1 MNKSKLQIIR
11 IEMFFYKMI
20 FILLLISTFPVNAIT
35 LTGDA
40 EGSFLSEVT
49 NTLAGSLAETTEF
62 GLLSWGSGVFGVEKS
77 FLKVEGTTFSVSD
90 SNPFKVASLTYKND
104 EIFNTTD
111 FSKAFS
117 NVELK
122 WGLNFSSP
130 SSIDNTS
137 FNYNLT
143 IVETSNN
150 SSNPEDT
157 VTLIPTNDFNP
168 LLINSNEGGFYFEL
182 LGFSD
187 GSGGFYNSFIQPEES
202 TSTVDLYA
210 KITAVPIPSALW
222 LFMTALSGF
231 IITGNR
237 KRS

>member
-1 MNKSKLQIIR
+1 
-11 IEMFFYKMI
+11 MFNYKMI

-40 EGSFLSEVT
+40 EGVFLSEVT
-49 NTLAGSLAETTEF
+49 NTEAGSLAETAEF
-62 GLLSWGSGVFGVEKS
+62 GLLSWGSGALGEEKS

-90 SNPFKVASLTYKND
+90 SNPFKIASLTYKND

-122 WGLNFSSP
+122 WELNFSSP
-130 SSIDNTS
+130 SSIGSTS

-143 IVETSNN
+143 IVETSNS
-150 SSNPEDT
+150 SSNPDDT
-157 VTLIPTNDFNP
+157 VTLIPVSNFNP
-168 LLINSNEGGFYFEL
+168 LLINSNGEDLYFEL

-187 GSGGFYNSFIQPEES
+187 GSGGFNSSFTQPEES

-210 KITAVPIPSALW
+210 KFTVVPVPSALW